1 MASNLLKFNTQS
13 IQTSHPLFHFKLNK
27 LPYTTSSL
35 NSLGSTQ
42 QLNYLYLS
50 VCFTKP
56 MSQFSPIQC
65 SLSSPT
71 PPTTKEDAIFQA
83 KFSLLSTLE
92 KPLNNP
98 KLVGRLKK
106 LKQPRFRV
114 EIPVVDDSPS
124 ALSQLA
130 LDIFG
135 NIPLKRKG
143 PKIKILL
150 LWPNQSLT
158 QAAQTA
164 FEKKYPNPIVDNN
177 TNNVPSVIPQVASGE
192 SRVYADFTSD
202 LGGRDVVSNP
212 IIENLDISSVTDGD
226 ISSVDVLVFMAPEAS
241 RLTIVKEIADVLYPK
256 PVVMFN
262 PTWGFDEESNFGE
275 LSGFVSSFEV
285 VYSFMGLE
293 VRGILSNRKG
303 VMFKCVRDGV
313 LSGENSKWYVFVE
326 EDGELKVVSRFKTRP
341 SIVEVENVLYNLMA
355 MNSPITKSA
364 KFFKD
369 LVSNVRGKK

>member
-1 MASNLLKFNTQS
+1 MASNLLKFHTQS
-13 IQTSHPLFHFKLNK
+13 IQISHSYK
-27 LPYTTSSL
+27 SSL
-35 NSLGSTQ
+35 SSLGSKQ
-42 QLNYLYLS
+42 QLNHLYHS
-50 VCFTKP
+50 VFFRKP
-56 MSQFSPIQC
+56 KSEFSPLQC

-71 PPTTKEDAIFQA
+71 PPTTKEDAISQA
-83 KFSLLSTLE
+83 KFSLSTTLE

-98 KLVGRLKK
+98 KLIGRIKK

-114 EIPVVDDSPS
+114 EIPVVDDSSS

-135 NIPLKRKG
+135 EMPIKKKS

-164 FEKKYPNPIVDNN
+164 FEKK
-177 TNNVPSVIPQVASGE
+177 S
-192 SRVYADFTSD
+192 
-202 LGGRDVVSNP
+202 SNP
-212 IIENLDISSVTDGD
+212 IIENLDISSRIEISADVT
-226 ISSVDVLVFMAPEAS
+226 VFMAPEAS
-241 RLTIVKEIADVLYPK
+241 RLTVMKEIADTLYPK
-256 PVVMFN
+256 PLVIFN
-262 PTWGFDEESNFGE
+262 PKWGFDEESSFGE

-303 VMFKCVRDGV
+303 VMFKCVKDGV
-313 LSGENSKWYVFVE
+313 LSGEKWYVFVE

-355 MNSPITKSA
+355 VNSPITKSA
-364 KFFKD
+364 KFLKD
-369 LVSNVRGKK
+369 LMSNVRGKK

>member
-1 MASNLLKFNTQS
+1 MASNLLKFNTQP

-27 LPYTTSSL
+27 LLPYTTSSL

-56 MSQFSPIQC
+56 KSQFSPIQC

-71 PPTTKEDAIFQA
+71 PPTTKEDAISQA

-177 TNNVPSVIPQVASGE
+177 NNNVP
-192 SRVYADFTSD
+192 
-202 LGGRDVVSNP
+202 N
-212 IIENLDISSVTDGD
+212 ISSITDGD

-303 VMFKCVRDGV
+303 VMFRCVRDGV

>member
-1 MASNLLKFNTQS
+1 MASNLVKFHAQC
-13 IQTSHPLFHFKLNK
+13 IQIPHSSFHFNLTKF
-27 LPYTTSSL
+27 PYAKSL

-42 QLNYLYLS
+42 QLNNLYLS
-50 VCFTKP
+50 FTFTKP
-56 MSQFSPIQC
+56 LKKFQISPLQC

-71 PPTTKEDAIFQA
+71 PPASKEDAISQA
-83 KFSLLSTLE
+83 KLSLFSTLE

-98 KLVGRLKK
+98 KLIGKIKK

-124 ALSQLA
+124 AISQLA

-135 NIPLKRKG
+135 NIPLKKKS

-150 LWPNQSLT
+150 LWPNKTLK
-158 QAAQTA
+158 QAAEIV
-164 FEKKYPNPIVDNN
+164 FEKKY
-177 TNNVPSVIPQVASGE
+177 
-192 SRVYADFTSD
+192 
-202 LGGRDVVSNP
+202 SNP
-212 IIENLDISSVTDGD
+212 IIENLDISSNIGE
-226 ISSVDVLVFMAPEAS
+226 ISADVLVFMAPEAS
-241 RLTIVKEIADVLYPK
+241 RLSFMKDISDVFYPK

-262 PTWGFDEESNFGE
+262 PKWGFDEESSFGE

-303 VMFKCVRDGV
+303 VMFRCVKDGV

-364 KFFKD
+364 KFLKD

>member
-1 MASNLLKFNTQS
+1 MASNLLKFQTQS
-13 IQTSHPLFHFKLNK
+13 IQISHPFFQFKLSK
-27 LPYTTSSL
+27 LPCTSSL
-35 NSLGSTQ
+35 SSLGSKQ
-42 QLNYLYLS
+42 QLNNFYLS
-50 VCFTKP
+50 VFFTKP
-56 MSQFSPIQC
+56 LRLTQLEFSPLQC
-65 SLSSPT
+65 SLPSPT
-71 PPTTKEDAIFQA
+71 PPTTKEDAISQA
-83 KFSLLSTLE
+83 KFSLSSTLE

-135 NIPLKRKG
+135 GMPIKRKG

-164 FEKKYPNPIVDNN
+164 FEKK
-177 TNNVPSVIPQVASGE
+177 S
-192 SRVYADFTSD
+192 
-202 LGGRDVVSNP
+202 SNP
-212 IIENLDISSVTDGD
+212 IIENLDISSIIENSADA
-226 ISSVDVLVFMAPEAS
+226 IVFMAPEAS
-241 RLTIVKEIADVLYPK
+241 RLTVMKEIADILYPK
-256 PVVMFN
+256 PVVIFN
-262 PTWGFDEESNFGE
+262 PKWGFDEESSFGE
-275 LSGFVSSFEV
+275 LSGFVGSFEV

-313 LSGENSKWYVFVE
+313 LSGEKWYVFVE

-364 KFFKD
+364 KFLKD

>member
-1 MASNLLKFNTQS
+1 MDFKMASNLLKFHTQS
-13 IQTSHPLFHFKLNK
+13 IQIPHPLFHFKLSK
-27 LPYTTSSL
+27 LPYTSSL
-35 NSLGSTQ
+35 YSFGATQ
-42 QLNYLYLS
+42 QLNHLYLS
-50 VCFTKP
+50 VFFTKP
-56 MSQFSPIQC
+56 KSQFSPLQC

-71 PPTTKEDAIFQA
+71 PPITKEDAISQA
-83 KFSLLSTLE
+83 KFSLSSTLE

-114 EIPVVDDSPS
+114 EIPVVDDSAS

-135 NIPLKRKG
+135 GMPIKRKG

-150 LWPNQSLT
+150 LWPSQSLT
-158 QAAQTA
+158 QAAETA
-164 FEKKYPNPIVDNN
+164 FENK
-177 TNNVPSVIPQVASGE
+177 PSS
-192 SRVYADFTSD
+192 
-202 LGGRDVVSNP
+202 P
-212 IIENLDISSVTDGD
+212 IIENFDSSSISDGD
-226 ISSVDVLVFMAPEAS
+226 TRTVSSGDVIVFMAPEAS
-241 RLTIVKEIADVLYPK
+241 TLTVMKAIADTLYPK
-256 PVVMFN
+256 PVVIFN
-262 PTWGFDEESNFGE
+262 PKWGFDEESSFGE
-275 LSGFVSSFEV
+275 LSGFVGSFEV

-313 LSGENSKWYVFVE
+313 LSGEKWYVFVE

-355 MNSPITKSA
+355 VNSPITKSA
-364 KFFKD
+364 KFLKD